1 MLVIRIEEWPGGDQ
15 GQVRPIAR
23 FDIANLSGLAPVS
36 DYEVL
41 LRVGMG
47 PGPILARGK
56 VFGHRRE
63 DGWLPL
69 ARAAMRAVDPDGG
82 FYSSPVTQV
91 PADILAVL
99 PLAPYVSR
107 ACQTGRAVLAAG
119 PELDE
124 LLAARGLER
133 EAWAGEFFKS
143 CRKKEKWT
151 TMDCQD
157 PQHQAK
163 ADGQAAPVVAESPVY
178 VEPLPRTYAWRCAS
192 DVHPSTRW
200 GSGGFKSPDMARHDY
215 AAHVHLHHAPA
226 SVAGAAT
233 GEEQR

>member
-1 MLVIRIEEWPGGDQ
+1 
-15 GQVRPIAR
+15 
-23 FDIANLSGLAPVS
+23 
-36 DYEVL
+36 
-41 LRVGMG
+41 MG
-47 PGPILARGK
+47 PGPILARGI
-56 VFGHRRE
+56 VRGHRRD

-91 PADILAVL
+91 PADVLAVL

-119 PELDE
+119 PELDG
-124 LLAARGLER
+124 LLTARGLGR
-133 EAWAGEFFKS
+133 ESWAGEFFKS
-143 CRKKEKWT
+143 CRETEKWT
-151 TMDCQD
+151 GLDCQD

-163 ADGQAAPVVAESPVY
+163 ADGQAAPVIPESPVY

-192 DVHPSTRW
+192 EDHPSTRW
-200 GSGGFKSPDMARHDY
+200 GSGGFKSPDMAQHDY
-215 AAHVHLHHAPA
+215 AAHVHLHHASA
-226 SVAGAAT
+226 SATGSAA